1 MNSGGIVEIP
11 SVVQRRDQRFSAL
24 IDQRFEGMVDHQNVC
39 PFFWRQTRN
48 VFESEIELLRC
59 NGHIAHQVGNPIV
72 AVSSFKGK
80 ISGVENG
87 NIIRHQRGS
96 TRGARDGI
104 NIARSPG
111 KSPISHCRS
120 VNIMGN

>member
-1 MNSGGIVEIP
+1 
-11 SVVQRRDQRFSAL
+11 
-24 IDQRFEGMVDHQNVC
+24 MVDHQNVC

-72 AVSSFKGK
+72 AVSSFKGNF
-80 ISGVENG
+80 SSAENG

-96 TRGARDGI
+96 TRVTRDGI

-111 KSPISHCRS
+111 KPPISHRVS
-120 VNIMGN
+120 VNIMEN